1 MMYEEVDS
9 TYNTMTS
16 KRKFGEMAMQFE
28 EESAGIAHEMMQA
41 IDGTLHEI
49 RKSRDERSDAA
60 ATSAV
65 ALPEELHALFTGFRE
80 HLAAT
85 FYHNNYC

>member
-1 MMYEEVDS
+1 MMYEEADS

-49 RKSRDERSDAA
+49 RKSRDERS
-60 ATSAV
+60 AT
-65 ALPEELHALFTGFRE
+65 ALPEELHALFSGFRE